1 MIEFGWRIVTPLSGP
16 MGGLT
21 WMSSAQRKVHM
32 GDTLQAMLDSGALYL
47 ALGALICIV
56 LGAGAARR
64 LFQGAS
70 KIDGSRRRKD

>member
-1 MIEFGWRIVTPLSGP
+1 MH
-16 MGGLT
+16 
-21 WMSSAQRKVHM
+21 MS
-32 GDTLQAMLDSGALYL
+32 DTLQAMLDSGALYL

-70 KIDGSRRRKD
+70 KIHGSRRRKD